1 MGGCASKQSQY
12 RSFKVKNINDEHQ
25 LVHKGHMTVNETDLI
40 YIDSKTHDR
49 WEWPLKYLRRYGCES
64 NVFSFEAGRKCSSG
78 EGLYAFTCDHA
89 NELFN
94 LVARNITL
102 GNLHPPVEI
111 TQHESNEDGVNGRVI
126 PFPQQPKPPV
136 TTPPSL
142 PSPPPSANNGSKPN
156 YTPLVFDTSSDR
168 PLPPPSTTEYAEIDM
183 KKTTEFSRQ
192 KLPQSDFIGNRRN
205 TTPSMPMSNRRK
217 KRRNSRSP
225 SCSSTNSSTMEH
237 TPLKFDK
244 LDEEASISKRRVS
257 EPVVN
262 GGRNLSVSGNGL
274 SPMLSPMCLKE
285 NPSTENLPNYT
296 NLMIGSGDAGRLTP
310 TQPDYQNINIPGDGN
325 TPTIESTG
333 LTTPDQ
339 PTYQNYIPGQGL
351 VSSTPVTT
359 PTDRQE
365 HNYFNFTPGQDMPPE
380 IIPPVDTGNNYQN
393 IEPGPNVA
401 HSVGVTPPG
410 SGTSQHDVIPESTI
424 QQPNYSNLIVGQNT
438 SRLSD
443 GYLHQRS
450 HTFTHCESSTH
461 GNSSTL
467 PLIKGGTGDAT
478 YAELDIP
485 NSSIPNSSMS
495 TYAELDINGG
505 VEMNFLGDSIVI
517 PKRDRVLST
526 SSGISQQS
534 DDGSSQYIQLNF
546 EEMKTLMSIK
556 EERDRDIHQ
565 KEKAKEQKKQKKQ
578 NK

>member
-12 RSFKVKNINDEHQ
+12 TSFKVTNINDEHQ
-25 LVHKGHMTVNETDLI
+25 LVHKGQMTVTETDLI
-40 YIDSKTHDR
+40 YVDSKTHDH

-64 NVFSFEAGRKCSSG
+64 NVFSFEAGRKCISG
-78 EGLYAFTCDHA
+78 EGLYAFTCDRA

-102 GNLHPPVEI
+102 GNLQPPVEI
-111 TQHESNEDGVNGRVI
+111 TQHESNEGVVNGRVI
-126 PFPQQPKPPV
+126 PFPQQPKPLV

-183 KKTTEFSRQ
+183 KKTTELSRQ
-192 KLPQSDFIGNRRN
+192 KLPGLRRN
-205 TTPSMPMSNRRK
+205 TTPSMPLPRRRK
-217 KRRNSRSP
+217 LRRSISP
-225 SCSSTNSSTMEH
+225 SCSSTSSSTMEH

-244 LDEEASISKRRVS
+244 FDEETSISKRRVS
-257 EPVVN
+257 EPVALN
-262 GGRNLSVSGNGL
+262 GGRNLSVSGNGVL
-274 SPMLSPMCLKE
+274 PMLSPMSLKE

-296 NLMIGSGDAGRLTP
+296 NLMIGTGDAGRLTP

-401 HSVGVTPPG
+401 HSVVVTPD
-410 SGTSQHDVIPESTI
+410 SGTSQHDVISESTI

-450 HTFTHCESSTH
+450 HTFESNPPSTY

-467 PLIKGGTGDAT
+467 PLIKGGSGDAT

-505 VEMNFLGDSIVI
+505 VEMSFVSDSIVI

-546 EEMKTLMSIK
+546 EEMTTLMSIK
-556 EERDRDIHQ
+556 EERERDIHQ